1 MQGMRSIRLRT
12 LEAGPMSLPYAQGV
26 RVPSRRMRRSRVPTT
41 RPKPPTVRLRRLAA
55 ELRRLRT
62 GTELSREDVEKRT
75 GINEATL
82 YRIETA
88 RARPQ
93 RRTLVALP

>member
-1 MQGMRSIRLRT
+1 
-12 LEAGPMSLPYAQGV
+12 
-26 RVPSRRMRRSRVPTT
+26 VPTKQA
-41 RPKPPTVRLRRLAA
+41 KPPTVRLRRLAT

-62 GTELSREDVEKRT
+62 AAHLSREQVEERT
-75 GINEATL
+75 GVNEGTL

-93 RRTLVALP
+93 RRTLIALLDLYGAEDPQRAGHPPMASASPARGCPATAWP